1 MSCDRGQVN
10 TNQKSWNSF
19 WNCKLMYI
27 CMLFT
32 RKMCLSSFISQ
43 FRFFYEVVNPIYCHR
58 TESQY
63 HIIMLRCRLHM
74 EYIGFQM
81 LMRYM
86 FSKMAVCQ
94 NMALII
100 HSSHTMETSQNSSK
114 NIILMVRP
122 AIDYEFFSMYLL
134 IWIQILGLD
143 QTGNKDLYD
152 PFNKDVQ
159 HHFWL
164 L

>member
-1 MSCDRGQVN
+1 
-10 TNQKSWNSF
+10 
-19 WNCKLMYI
+19 
-27 CMLFT
+27 MLVT

-43 FRFFYEVVNPIYCHR
+43 FRFFYEVVNPIHCHR

-63 HIIMLRCRLHM
+63 HIIMLHCRLHM

-94 NMALII
+94 NMALIT

-114 NIILMVRP
+114 NII
-122 AIDYEFFSMYLL
+122 
-134 IWIQILGLD
+134 
-143 QTGNKDLYD
+143 
-152 PFNKDVQ
+152 
-159 HHFWL
+159 
-164 L
+164 